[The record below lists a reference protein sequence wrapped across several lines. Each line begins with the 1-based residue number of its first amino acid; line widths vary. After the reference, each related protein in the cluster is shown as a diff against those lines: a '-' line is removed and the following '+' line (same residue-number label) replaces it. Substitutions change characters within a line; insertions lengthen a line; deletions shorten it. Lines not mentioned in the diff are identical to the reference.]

1 MTKKTIAIMQPYL
14 FPHIG
19 YFQLVNAAKEFVFY
33 DDVNYIKKGWINRNN
48 ILVNGKSNKFTVPID
63 NPSQFVKIKNTHLKK
78 DLYENWVIKFF
89 KSIHQNYCQAPYYD
103 EVYFI
108 LELVFLNSKI
118 ESISDLSS
126 HSIIETSKYLNLKT
140 NFHFSSIDF
149 SESKPL
155 ERAERL
161 VSIVSKFKSTEY
173 INSIGGVELY
183 NKSFFRKYNINLS
196 FLDSEITTYK
206 QFKNDFVPGLSMID
220 VLMFTGKEQINDM
233 LKAYKLL

>member
-1 MTKKTIAIMQPYL
+1 M
-14 FPHIG
+14 
-19 YFQLVNAAKEFVFY
+19 
-33 DDVNYIKKGWINRNN
+33 
-48 ILVNGKSNKFTVPID
+48 
-63 NPSQFVKIKNTHLKK
+63 
-78 DLYENWVIKFF
+78 
-89 KSIHQNYCQAPYYD
+89 
-103 EVYFI
+103 
-108 LELVFLNSKI
+108 FLNSKI

-220 VLMFTGKEQINDM
+220 VLMFNGKEQINDM